1 VGSLSIQ
8 LRESAESTLQRIDEL
23 AKNHGIEIQHDGQSG
38 EFSHMGVSG
47 TFTIKGDVVEVE
59 FTKPALLPQALIDEQ
74 IRKVFGGL

>member
-1 VGSLSIQ
+1 
-8 LRESAESTLQRIDEL
+8 
-23 AKNHGIEIQHDGQSG
+23 
-38 EFSHMGVSG
+38 MGVSG